1 MSHSDLKSKLEFK
14 QLINNLPNCQYKVGS
29 RDVNASWDCSII
41 SGNTSGEKA
50 YMIVEIKDKKEA
62 STKWPNGFVEK
73 HKYDGLEKIR
83 KEMKED
89 KGIDCSIVFV
99 TFYRTDNMMYLWVID
114 DIAETHE
121 IKMMYLPTTTEETYF
136 EAGWKYGP
144 TYWLPRTNANLIIDL
159 NK

>member
-14 QLINNLPNCQYKVGS
+14 RIINNLPNCEYKVGS

-50 YMIVEIKDKKEA
+50 YMVVEIKDKFEP
-62 STKWPNGFVEK
+62 STKWPNGFIEK
-73 HKYDGLEKIR
+73 HKYDGLNKIKKQMKDEK
-83 KEMKED
+83 D
-89 KGIDCSIVFV
+89 IDCSIVFV
-99 TFYRTDNMMYLWVID
+99 TFYRGDNKMYLWIVD
-114 DIAETHE
+114 DIDKTHE

-136 EAGWKYGP
+136 EKGWKYGP
-144 TYWLPRTNANLIIDL
+144 TYWLPRDKANLIIDL